1 MDNRGN
7 ILVIGKSGVGKST
20 LINAV
25 LGENYAKT
33 GWGTTGTTVELE
45 IYEGNEELSFRLIDT
60 IGFEPSLMKE
70 HQAVSAVR
78 KWAKDSAKEGQEE
91 KEIHVIW
98 YCIEGTSSKLF
109 ERDINSMIKATKI
122 WKSVPIVV
130 VITKS
135 YSEED
140 QIKNVD
146 MVRKAFAKKPHIQN
160 RLKDNI
166 VPVVASPYKINQNII
181 VPPCGIMKLIDVTNN
196 LLDEGKRAGKKD
208 IENFKLKRMR
218 IFAQSISAASVTAGT
233 VVGAVPIPF
242 SDAVLLSSIEVAEVN
257 SIAYIYGIYKGEEA
271 NQLFDSIVKVG
282 TVSTAARMVISALKT
297 IPGINLGASALNALI
312 AGGIIA
318 AIGEGSIYVFE
329 QIYLGNKSVSDIDWV
344 KETMESKL
352 SSQLINKLIILA
364 RQISDKTDKKN
375 IAQIIIDI
383 FKTSPT

>member
-25 LGENYAKT
+25 LGKNCAKT

-60 IGFEPSLMKE
+60 IGFEPSLLKE
-70 HQAVSAVR
+70 HQAINAVR

-122 WKSVPIVV
+122 WKSVPIIV

-135 YSEED
+135 YSEEE
-140 QIKNVD
+140 QTKNVG
-146 MVRKAFAKKPHIQN
+146 MVQQAFSKKMHIQN
-160 RLKDNI
+160 RLKDI
-166 VPVVASPYKINQNII
+166 IPVVAESYKINQNII
-181 VPPCGIMKLIDVTNN
+181 VPQCGVIELIDVTNN

-208 IENFKLKRMR
+208 IKNFKLKRMR
-218 IFAQSISAASVTAGT
+218 AFAQSISVFSVTSGA
-233 VVGAVPIPF
+233 VVGAIPIPF
-242 SDAVLLSSIEVAEVN
+242 SDAVILSSIEVAEVN

-271 NQLFDSIVKVG
+271 NQLFNTIVEVG
-282 TVSTAARMVISALKT
+282 TVSMAAKTVISALKA
-297 IPGINLGASALNALI
+297 IPGINLSASVLNSLM

-329 QIYLGNKSVSDIDWV
+329 QIYLGNKSISDIDWI
-344 KETMESKL
+344 KEIIESKL

-364 RQISDKTDKKN
+364 HQISDQTDKKN
-375 IAQIIIDI
+375 IAQIILGA
-383 FKTSPT
+383 FKISPN

>member
-25 LGENYAKT
+25 LGKNCAKT

-60 IGFEPSLMKE
+60 IGFEASLLKE
-70 HQAVSAVR
+70 HQAINAVR

-122 WKSVPIVV
+122 WKSVPIIV

-135 YSEED
+135 YSEEE
-140 QIKNVD
+140 QTKNVG
-146 MVRKAFAKKPHIQN
+146 MVQQAFSKKMHIQN
-160 RLKDNI
+160 RLKDI
-166 VPVVASPYKINQNII
+166 IPVVAESYKINQNII
-181 VPPCGIMKLIDVTNN
+181 VPQCGVIELIDVTNN

-208 IENFKLKRMR
+208 IKNFKLKRMR
-218 IFAQSISAASVTAGT
+218 AFAQSISVFSVTSGA
-233 VVGAVPIPF
+233 VVGAIPIPF
-242 SDAVLLSSIEVAEVN
+242 SDAVILSSIEVAEVN

-271 NQLFDSIVKVG
+271 NQLFNTIVEVG
-282 TVSTAARMVISALKT
+282 TVSMAAKTVISALKA
-297 IPGINLGASALNALI
+297 IPGINLSASVLNSLM

-329 QIYLGNKSVSDIDWV
+329 QIYLGNKSISDIDWI
-344 KETMESKL
+344 KEIIESKL

-364 RQISDKTDKKN
+364 HQISDQTDKK
-375 IAQIIIDI
+375 ILL
-383 FKTSPT
+383 K

>member
-25 LGENYAKT
+25 LGKNCAKT

-60 IGFEPSLMKE
+60 IGFEASLLKE
-70 HQAVSAVR
+70 HQAINAVR

-122 WKSVPIVV
+122 WKSVPIIV

-135 YSEED
+135 YSEEE
-140 QIKNVD
+140 QTKNVG
-146 MVRKAFAKKPHIQN
+146 MVQQAFSKKMHIQN
-160 RLKDNI
+160 RLKDI
-166 VPVVASPYKINQNII
+166 IPVVAESYKINQNII
-181 VPPCGIMKLIDVTNN
+181 VPQCGVIELIDVTNN

-208 IENFKLKRMR
+208 IKNFKLKRMR
-218 IFAQSISAASVTAGT
+218 AFAQSISVFSVTSGA
-233 VVGAVPIPF
+233 VVGAIPIPF
-242 SDAVLLSSIEVAEVN
+242 SDAVILSSIEVAEVN

-271 NQLFDSIVKVG
+271 NQLFNTIVEVG
-282 TVSTAARMVISALKT
+282 TVSMAAKTVISALKA
-297 IPGINLGASALNALI
+297 IPGINLSASVLNSLM

-329 QIYLGNKSVSDIDWV
+329 QIYLGNKSISDIDWI
-344 KETMESKL
+344 KEIIESKL

-364 RQISDKTDKKN
+364 HQISDQTDKKN
-375 IAQIIIDI
+375 IAQIILGA
-383 FKTSPT
+383 FKISPN